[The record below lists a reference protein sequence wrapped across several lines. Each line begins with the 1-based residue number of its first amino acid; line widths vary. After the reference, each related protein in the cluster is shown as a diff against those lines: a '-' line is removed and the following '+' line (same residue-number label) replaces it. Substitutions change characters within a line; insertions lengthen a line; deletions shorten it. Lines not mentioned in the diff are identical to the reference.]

1 MTKLSR
7 NTAIFGTLGL
17 TILAADLI
25 SPPPR
30 ALGMQEDAAARVEE
44 RLAMLEKAVL
54 RDPYKPQETVLSR
67 LERIERELL
76 ERQRIAAKTDR
87 ADDRALA
94 ELHKAVETSRRQGDD
109 LARRVKA
116 LEFAKPGDAVN
127 PREMQELRREVDRAT
142 TQLNDLANRVRSL
155 ESRR

>member
-1 MTKLSR
+1 M
-7 NTAIFGTLGL
+7 AILGGVGVMV
-17 TILAADLI
+17 LAGVFI
-25 SPPPR
+25 SAPSS
-30 ALGMQEDAAARVEE
+30 AQGVQEDAAARVEE

-76 ERQRIAAKTDR
+76 ERQRTAEKADR
-87 ADDRALA
+87 GDQRSLA
-94 ELHKAVETSRRQGDD
+94 ELHKMLENTRKQGDD

-116 LEFAKPGDAVN
+116 LESAKTADPLD
-127 PREMQELRREVDRAT
+127 PRELRELRRELDRAT

-155 ESRR
+155 ETRR

>member
-1 MTKLSR
+1 M
-7 NTAIFGTLGL
+7 AILGGVGVMV
-17 TILAADLI
+17 LAGVLI
-25 SPPPR
+25 SAPSR
-30 ALGMQEDAAARVEE
+30 AQGVQEDAAARVEE

-76 ERQRIAAKTDR
+76 ERQRIVEKADR
-87 ADDRALA
+87 GDERSLA
-94 ELHKAVETSRRQGDD
+94 ELHKTLENTRKQGDD

-116 LEFAKPGDAVN
+116 LESAKTADPLD
-127 PREMQELRREVDRAT
+127 PRELRELRRELDRAT

-155 ESRR
+155 ETRR